1 MAQVK
6 QNAKMV
12 KHKASGKIYII
23 QLKDIF
29 IFATKLNK
37 QIMKKILLTLAI
49 LFCFTV
55 LTKAQFEGSK
65 QIFESPKL
73 KETIKTQ
80 KTVAILPFEVKI
92 SYRKQPKNFNAEAN
106 KSQEESMAKSIQ
118 ASMYTFLLRK
128 ASDYTVT
135 FQDVDKTN
143 ILLKKAGVLGKLDE
157 TTKDELAKIL
167 GVDAVIGG
175 RFETEQTKSEAGAI
189 ASAIIFGGFG
199 GKSGTGT
206 MFLTINNG
214 ADGEL
219 MWRFFKTMDDSIM
232 SSTDDMVERMM
243 RKISRNFPY
252 KS

>member
-6 QNAKMV
+6 QNGKMV
-12 KHKASGKIYII
+12 KHKASVKIKLHS
-23 QLKDIF
+23 LKDIF
-29 IFATKLNK
+29 IFTRKLNK

-49 LFCFTV
+49 LCCFTV

-73 KETIKTQ
+73 KETIKTH
-80 KTVAILPFEVKI
+80 KIVAILPFEVKI
-92 SYRKQPKNFNAEAN
+92 SYRKQPKNFSAEAN
-106 KSQEESMAKSIQ
+106 KSQEESMARSIQ

-128 ASDYTVT
+128 ASDYTVN

-143 ILLKKAGVLGKLDE
+143 ILLKKAGVLSKLDE
-157 TTKDELAKIL
+157 TTKDEIAKIL

-175 RFETEQTKSEAGAI
+175 RFETEQTKTEAGAI
-189 ASAIIFGGFG
+189 ASAVLFGGFG

-219 MWRFFKTMDDSIM
+219 LWRFFKTMDDNIM

-252 KS
+252 KN